1 MYRLVSTFVCLAVLF
16 LQQSAFGQIE
26 FFHGSF
32 AEARELAKKEHK
44 IIFLDAYA
52 SWCGPCKRMAKTVFS
67 QAEAGDFYNK
77 HFVNLKIDM
86 EKGEGPALARKY
98 QVSAYPTLLFIDAEG
113 ELVHYQRGG
122 LPIDRFL
129 QLGQTA
135 LSKIDHSEEFVARY
149 EEGDRSPEL
158 LRAYAYALLMGGKPS
173 LKIANEYIRTQEDWT
188 TKENL
193 DFLFDFALEADC
205 TAFELLLEQ
214 QQKARAEKGE
224 QVFLDQLLV
233 AARATAKKAQEF
245 QAPALIKEASKKLK
259 KADAKLAKSFEAQA
273 WVDYYIALKD
283 WPNAL
288 KYSKKQLKKYGDA
301 QMQHKYA
308 RIFGEAQLQEKYY
321 KEALKWAKS
330 AFEAKPS
337 QEYGQTYLYLL
348 RKLKQEEAA
357 KKLVK
362 ELHEIGH

>member
-1 MYRLVSTFVCLAVLF
+1 MYRLVSTFGCLALLF
-16 LQQSAFGQIE
+16 LQQAAFGQIE
-26 FFHGSF
+26 FFQGSF
-32 AEARELAKKEHK
+32 AEAQALAKKEHK

-86 EKGEGPALARKY
+86 EKGEGPTLARKY

-135 LSKIDHSEEFVARY
+135 LSKIDHSGEFEARY

-158 LRAYAYALLMGGKPS
+158 LRAYAYALLMSAKPS

-214 QQKARAEKGE
+214 QQKAIAQKGE
-224 QVFLDQLLV
+224 EAFQNQLL
-233 AARATAKKAQEF
+233 AACRSTAKKAQEF
-245 QAPALIKEASKKLK
+245 QAPELIKEASKKLK
-259 KADAKLAKSFEAQA
+259 KVDAKLAKEFEAKA
-273 WVDYYIALKD
+273 WADYYIGLKD
-283 WPNAL
+283 WAQAL
-288 KYSKKQLKKYGDA
+288 KYSKKRLKKYGDA
-301 QMQHKYA
+301 KMQHEYA
-308 RIFGEAQLQEKYY
+308 RIFGEAQTEEKYTA
-321 KEALKWAKS
+321 EALKWAKS
-330 AFEAKPS
+330 AFDAQPS

-348 RKLKQEEAA
+348 RKLKKEEEAKA
-357 KKLVK
+357 LIQ
-362 ELHEIGH
+362 ELHKIGH